1 MEAQASRR
9 CRQPG
14 GSSRTLVYLHAP
26 AAEPMAQ
33 RAHHQ
38 CNRAAARR
46 VQAKDQ
52 DANRTAVSSRSHAVL
67 GAACLWTDQH
77 AQGRWMANA
86 RRKAQQS
93 ADGPR
98 SLKRYLHVPGGCAT
112 SNSNHFADGTATSME
127 RTLF

>member
-14 GSSRTLVYLHAP
+14 GSRRTLVYLHAP

-52 DANRTAVSSRSHAVL
+52 YANRTAVSRHRSHAVL

-77 AQGRWMANA
+77 AQGRWMALTV
-86 RRKAQQS
+86 K
-93 ADGPR
+93 P
-98 SLKRYLHVPGGCAT
+98 
-112 SNSNHFADGTATSME
+112 SNQPIDLAA
-127 RTLF
+127 